1 MAYTYD
7 QIIQAYTALHV
18 GKAPDKATAD
28 SLQMT
33 ANLNASG
40 QVSDA
45 QVLNILMNGA
55 DSTTAVAV
63 MSYQFFTGKSPTA
76 AGLTYLVNSPINTSD
91 LNDGYYAKF
100 NIENRYINFAA
111 NLGLYGEGAT
121 AFANK
126 YGAMDFNT
134 YVASIYQTIIGRSY
148 AEAASINVDAAI
160 AYLISTK
167 DAVLQT
173 VREAGLVTANSSAAQ
188 IDLAVKAAMSGL
200 VMAAAIKADVGLYA
214 AATDNFMVA
223 LTQGNAV
230 YNTDITVSYKPSY
243 DTPAHGTGSAIDR
256 APTVLPNPVTTTPPV
271 VATPLSFT
279 ATAGTDHFTGGA
291 LNDTFTVA
299 GANYSTSDTYDGAGG
314 NDTLTITGAGA
325 LTLGTFSNI
334 TNIETVNITNTTGIT
349 ANLSAMTGVKTM
361 SITAV
366 GAANMTL
373 VRTVPTDVTM
383 TVTNQGGNQARL
395 VYGHNQTVNL
405 TGATTGTVQ
414 VSSAYQG
421 SDINLGDVVVTRTTT
436 GAVNAGQIEVTGG
449 GTIKVNQIATNAA
462 NTTQTNG
469 SVIVTGSVG
478 ATYIEVNNPT
488 PVSGAG
494 TAAIVGN
501 NVYVADWGTFV
512 SGGTSLGTLTTV
524 KVDGFA
530 NNLQVDANNLRNL
543 TLAHG
548 SSDVNINNNGNL
560 ATGYATTLNATLNAT
575 AIGIFSDNLT
585 SSQYTTLNIVT
596 GATASSVASLQ
607 FDLVTALNIS
617 GASKLTIS
625 DFHNAPQLHTV
636 TVTGSAG
643 LSGDLSGASFTSVN
657 ASGTS
662 GANTVTID
670 GQLASYSGG
679 SGVDIVTLTNSI
691 GRKAITLG
699 DGNDFLDISAVGGYG
714 GGASYNGGAGTA
726 DVLKLTAAHAAG
738 GVGALTSNFER
749 LEITGAT
756 NQTINLADFGAID
769 HVTTGGGNG
778 LTLNNFGAGHTLT
791 LNAAG
796 TAYTIGTG
804 GLGGTSDAIS
814 LQLTS
819 GSGAGVA
826 FATTGITAT
835 GIEIVNITT
844 ADTQSTPTG
853 GFLDTVKWLDNNVK
867 TITVSGNAGLNLT
880 AASTA
885 LTTVD
890 ASGVTLGGFTWTAG
904 ALAGAATVKGSA
916 TGTNNLNLDLA
927 LGAVTYTGGSGVDQL
942 AVNDQANVLNVG
954 SGNDV
959 VTVNYA
965 NAASNSVFTSIIGF
979 GVGDSLLIGSQNGA
993 AAPSANLGAAAT
1005 GGTFA
1010 ALLNNAASGDG
1021 SGTSIM
1027 SWFTLGTDTYIVL
1040 DSSNSNA
1047 FAPGIDIVVKLTG
1060 MTGINLTGH
1069 AIGGGGLLTI

>member
-1 MAYTYD
+1 VAYSYD
-7 QIIQAYTALHV
+7 QIIKAYTALHV
-18 GKAPDKATAD
+18 GKAPDRATAD
-28 SLQMT
+28 SLILTTSMNQ
-33 ANLNASG
+33 SG
-40 QVSDA
+40 QLSDA
-45 QVLNILMNGA
+45 QVVSILVNGA
-55 DSTTAVAV
+55 DDTTAVAV

-76 AGLTYLVNSPINTSD
+76 AGLTYLVNSATNTTD
-91 LNDGYYAKF
+91 LNDGYYSKF
-100 NIENRYINFAA
+100 NLENRYINFAA

-121 AFANK
+121 AFASK

-134 YVASIYQTIIGRSY
+134 YVASIYETIIGRSY
-148 AEAASINVDAAI
+148 AEAASVNVDAAI
-160 AYLISTK
+160 SYLIGTR

-173 VREAGLVTANSSAAQ
+173 VREAGLVTANSTAAQ

-230 YNTDITVSYKPSY
+230 YNTDITQTYKPSY
-243 DTPAHGTGSAIDR
+243 ETAAHGTGHAVDR
-256 APTVLPNPVTTTPPV
+256 GPTTLPNPVTTVPTGPV
-271 VATPLSFT
+271 AQSFT
-279 ATAGTDHFTGGA
+279 ASAGVDHFTGGA
-291 LNDTFTVA
+291 ANDTFTA
-299 GANYSTSDTYDGAGG
+299 TDLTYNTSDTYDGGAG

-325 LTLGTFSNI
+325 LTLGTFSNV
-334 TNIETVNITNTTGIT
+334 TNIETVNINNTGGIT
-349 ANLSAMTGVKTM
+349 ASLTGLTGVTTM
-361 SITAV
+361 GITAV
-366 GAANMTL
+366 GAANVTL
-373 VRTVPTDVTM
+373 VRPVPTDVTM

-395 VYGHNQTVNL
+395 IYGHNQTVNL
-405 TGATTGTVQ
+405 TGATTGAVQ

-449 GTIKVNQIATNAA
+449 GTIKVTQIATNAV

-469 SVIVTGSVG
+469 SVIVTAAAGG
-478 ATYIEVNNPT
+478 TYVEVNNPT

-501 NVYVADWGTFV
+501 NVYVGDWGTFI
-512 SGGTSLGTLTTV
+512 SGGTSLGAMTTV

-548 SSDVNINNNGNL
+548 SGDVYVNNNGNF
-560 ATGYATTLNATLNAT
+560 AAGYATTLNATLNAT
-575 AIGIFSDNLT
+575 TIGIFSDNLT
-585 SSQYTTLNIVT
+585 ASQYTTLNIVT
-596 GATASSVASLQ
+596 GATASSVADLQ
-607 FDLVTALNIS
+607 FDVATALNIS
-617 GASKLTIS
+617 GASKLTLAS
-625 DFHNAPQLHTV
+625 VANSTQLHTV

-643 LSGDLSGASFTSVN
+643 ITADLSGASFTSVN

-679 SGVDIVTLTNSI
+679 SGVDIVTVTNSI
-691 GRKAITLG
+691 GRKAIALG
-699 DGNDFLDISAVGGYG
+699 DGNDFLDISAAGGFG

-804 GLGGTSDAIS
+804 GLGGASDAIS

-819 GSGAGVA
+819 GTGSAVG

-844 ADTQSTPTG
+844 ADTQATPTG

-885 LTTVD
+885 LTSVD

-916 TGTNNLNLDLA
+916 TGTNNLDFEA
-927 LGAVTYTGGSGVDQL
+927 AHGAVTYTGGSGTDTIM
-942 AVNDQANVLNVG
+942 VNGQANVINVG
-954 SGNDV
+954 TGNDV

-965 NAASNSVFTSIIGF
+965 NVASNSVFTSIIGF
-979 GVGDSLLIGSQNGA
+979 GVGDSLLIGEQGA
-993 AAPSANLGAAAT
+993 GAPTGNLGAAVT
-1005 GGTFA
+1005 GATFA
-1010 ALLNNAASGDG
+1010 DLLNAAAAGDASTG
-1021 SGTSIM
+1021 AIM
-1027 SWFTLGTDTYIVL
+1027 TWFTMGTDTYIVL
-1040 DSSNSNA
+1040 DSSAANT
-1047 FAPGIDIVVKLTG
+1047 FQPGFDVVVKLTG
-1060 MTGINLTGH
+1060 TTGINLTGH